1 MEGRHASSVDQL
13 DDSSDYGSDF
23 TQDEEGL
30 LDQLLSKLPAE
41 PGSYPKLF
49 VKDIEDD
56 EGARGAAVP
65 RVSEQE
71 RRNRP
76 EGTSWP
82 GPQASQAIAIEVELD
97 GGSGNTTIVESAE
110 SRAQKQ
116 RSVSVEADP
125 GQESDAPDTRSPLE
139 RFRTAPG
146 KALSVTDLI
155 SPSWCELQYWYTL
168 TKHGRKRRTPAM
180 KQGSAVHKTLEDQVH
195 QTVAVDI
202 QSKED
207 AWGLRIWNVI
217 EGLKTLRETG
227 MTRELEIWGVVDGLV
242 VNGIIDELSYICPD
256 RELEEEVTART
267 AHGKTSQKI
276 PPADQSSITK
286 FLKANGG
293 QDLKY
298 GVIKSLRSLVKKT
311 SKIYLTDVKTRGT
324 KTIPKGPSF
333 RPTLMQLMLYHRLLS
348 DLATDKVD
356 SDVLFDRHGLD
367 ASAPFSD
374 EFIAQVGS
382 LNEVFYDAPSD
393 PANSQEA
400 PVSSQDPVEL
410 LLGHNSLRQ
419 LWRLMMQEFQRTMPA
434 GVNSIGNVLKAEYRD
449 QADGSILGIKTFLY
463 DADVMQTYLDDE
475 LSWWK
480 GEREAQGVCIEEA
493 YKCRICEFADECT
506 WRKAKIDQATQAHRT
521 RSKSVV

>member
-1 MEGRHASSVDQL
+1 
-13 DDSSDYGSDF
+13 
-23 TQDEEGL
+23 
-30 LDQLLSKLPAE
+30 
-41 PGSYPKLF
+41 
-49 VKDIEDD
+49 
-56 EGARGAAVP
+56 
-65 RVSEQE
+65 
-71 RRNRP
+71 
-76 EGTSWP
+76 
-82 GPQASQAIAIEVELD
+82 
-97 GGSGNTTIVESAE
+97 
-110 SRAQKQ
+110 
-116 RSVSVEADP
+116 
-125 GQESDAPDTRSPLE
+125 
-139 RFRTAPG
+139 
-146 KALSVTDLI
+146 
-155 SPSWCELQYWYTL
+155 
-168 TKHGRKRRTPAM
+168 M

-195 QTVAVDI
+195 QTMAVDI

-207 AWGLRIWNVI
+207 AWGLRIWNI
-217 EGLKTLRETG
+217 IQGLKTLRETG

-242 VNGIIDELSYICPD
+242 VNGVIDELSYICPD

-267 AHGKTSQKI
+267 AHGKTSNNI
-276 PPADQSSITK
+276 PPADQPSITK

-293 QDLKY
+293 QDFKN
-298 GVIKSLRSLVKKT
+298 GVIKNLRSLVKKT

-324 KTIPKGPSF
+324 KAIPKGPSF

-356 SDVLFDRHGLD
+356 SDVLFNRHGLD

-374 EFIAQVGS
+374 EFVAQVGG
-382 LNEVFYDAPSD
+382 LDEVFHDAPSD
-393 PANSQEA
+393 PANSQEV
-400 PVSSQDPVEL
+400 PPPSQHPVEL
-410 LLGHNSLRQ
+410 LLGHNSIRQ
-419 LWRLMMQEFQRTMPA
+419 LWSLMIQEFQRTMPA

-506 WRKAKIDQATQAHRT
+506 WRKAKIDQATQAHRA